1 MGILVLISWLCANL
15 LCHARATGVEAG
27 ALAHFQR
34 LTAAGA
40 GSGGE
45 LRGRTLLPV
54 PAELQMEEQEGD
66 PGRGSPQPALA
77 SPPAS
82 TSAAPPGSCQPPC
95 LQPGRAKPGWDISP
109 QKAAE
114 LVFSAGKAWK
124 VLPRGQRT
132 HDTSGQHLPA
142 QHRAPLTRFPPAAA
156 ALAPRFS
163 SPRVAVAARTPFC
176 IAGGGR
182 DGYR

>member
-1 MGILVLISWLCANL
+1 MVCKYVCVAQPYPCLESVSENTLNTSAAKVSGSAVPRATEVNDVVNHIMGILVLISWLCANL
-15 LCHARATGVEAG
+15 LCYTRATGVEAS

-45 LRGRTLLPV
+45 PRGRTLLPV

-82 TSAAPPGSCQPPC
+82 TSAAAPGSGQPPC
-95 LQPGRAKPGWDISP
+95 LQPGKAKPGWDISP
-109 QKAAE
+109 QKAGE
-114 LVFSAGKAWK
+114 LVLSAGKA
-124 VLPRGQRT
+124 
-132 HDTSGQHLPA
+132 
-142 QHRAPLTRFPPAAA
+142 
-156 ALAPRFS
+156 
-163 SPRVAVAARTPFC
+163 
-176 IAGGGR
+176 
-182 DGYR
+182 